1 MQGCIVLGQ
10 RPIFTLYHH
19 NEFIIYPLKP
29 LKKIKAAIRRKGA
42 DALLVTQPEN
52 RRYLSGYTATDL
64 SIAESSGAL
73 LVPGRGSPLLLTD
86 SRYHL
91 QAEKEA
97 TGFEV
102 VLVRSSLLGALK
114 KVLPQLGVRRLLFE
128 SHYLL
133 HATALKLMDLG
144 QKQNIE
150 MFPASGLVEK
160 LRTVKSPEEIDW
172 IRQAVGLNELVFQE
186 TYQNLIPGKTE
197 REVAIAIESA
207 MMLKGAECP
216 AFPTIVAAGPNAA
229 VPHAVP
235 TDRAIKKGETVI
247 IDMGLKLNG
256 YCSDM
261 TRTVVL
267 GKPDSRIKE
276 TIRLVRKAQQA
287 ALKTIKAGITAR
299 EADRAARKIIADAG
313 FGNCFGHGLGH
324 GVGLAVH
331 EPPSLNRIRRNKL
344 RPGMV
349 VTVEPG
355 IYLPGW
361 GGVRLENMVV
371 VEEGGCTVL
380 NQDTTF
386 LDL

>member
-1 MQGCIVLGQ
+1 L
-10 RPIFTLYHH
+10 FHY
-19 NEFIIYPLKP
+19 NECAVYPLKQ
-29 LKKIKAAIRRKGA
+29 LGKIKAAIKRKSA

-64 SIAESSGAL
+64 SIAESSGVL
-73 LVPGRGSPLLLTD
+73 LIPRRGTPLLLTD
-86 SRYHL
+86 SRYSL

-102 VLVRSSLLGALK
+102 VSVRSSLLGALK
-114 KVLPQLGVRRLLFE
+114 KMLPQLGIRRLLFE
-128 SHYLL
+128 SHYQL
-133 HATALKLMDLG
+133 HATAVKLIDMG

-150 MFPASGLVEK
+150 MVPASGMVER
-160 LRTVKSPEEIDW
+160 LRVVKSADEIEK

-186 TYQNLIPGKTE
+186 IYQNLIPGQTE

-207 MMLKGAECP
+207 MMRKGAEEP

-229 VPHAVP
+229 VPHAIP
-235 TDRAIKKGETVI
+235 TERAIKERETVI

-267 GKPDSRIKE
+267 GKPDKRIKE
-276 TIRLVRKAQQA
+276 TIRLVRKAQRA
-287 ALKTIKAGITAR
+287 ALKTIKAGILAR
-299 EADRAARKIIADAG
+299 EADRAARKIIIDAG
-313 FGNCFGHGLGH
+313 FGKCFGHGLGH

-331 EPPSLNRIRRNKL
+331 ESPSLNRMRRNKL
-344 RPGMV
+344 QAGMV

-371 VEEGGCTVL
+371 VEEEGCTVL
-380 NQDTTF
+380 NQDKTF

>member
-1 MQGCIVLGQ
+1 MGQ
-10 RPIFTLYHH
+10 KPIFTLYHH
-19 NEFIIYPLKP
+19 KELTVCPVKP
-29 LKKIKAAIRRKGA
+29 LEKIKAAIRRKGA

-52 RRYLSGYTATDL
+52 RRYLSDYTATDL
-64 SIAESSGAL
+64 SIAESSGVL
-73 LVPGRGSPLLLTD
+73 LVPGRGSPFLLTD

-91 QAEKEA
+91 QAEKEVSD
-97 TGFEV
+97 FEV
-102 VLVRSSLLGALK
+102 VPVRFSLLGALK
-114 KVLPQLGVRRLLFE
+114 KILPQLGIRRLLFE

-133 HATALKLMDLG
+133 HATAVKLLDLG
-144 QKQNIE
+144 QKQKIE
-150 MFPASGLVEK
+150 IMPTGGMVEK
-160 LRTVKSPEEIDW
+160 LRTVKSAEEIEK

-186 TYQNLIPGKTE
+186 IFQNLIPGQTE

-207 MMLKGAECP
+207 MMLKGAEEP

-229 VPHAVP
+229 LPHAVP
-235 TDRAIKKGETVI
+235 TGRAIKEGETVI

-267 GKPDSRIKE
+267 GKPDTRIKE
-276 TIRLVRKAQQA
+276 TIRLVRKAQLA
-287 ALKTIKAGITAR
+287 ALKTIKAGILAR
-299 EADRAARKIIADAG
+299 EADRAARKIITDAG
-313 FGNCFGHGLGH
+313 FGKYFGHGLGH

-331 EPPSLNRIRRNKL
+331 ESPSLNRMRRNKL
-344 RPGMV
+344 QPGMV

-355 IYLPGW
+355 IYLPNW

-371 VEEGGCTVL
+371 IEEGGCTVL
-380 NQDTTF
+380 NHDTTF

>member
-1 MQGCIVLGQ
+1 VKRL
-10 RPIFTLYHH
+10 
-19 NEFIIYPLKP
+19 E
-29 LKKIKAAIRRKGA
+29 KIKTAIKRKRA
-42 DALLVTQPEN
+42 DAFLITQPEN
-52 RRYLSGYTATDL
+52 RRYLSDYTATDL
-64 SIAESSGAL
+64 SIAESSGVL
-73 LVPGRGSPLLLTD
+73 LIPGKGLPLLLTD

-102 VLVRSSLLGALK
+102 VLVRSTLLGALK
-114 KVLPQLGVRRLLFE
+114 KLLPQLGIRRLLFE

-133 HATALKLMDLG
+133 HATAEKLIDLG
-144 QKQNIE
+144 QKQKIK
-150 MFPASGLVEK
+150 MVPVSGMVEK
-160 LRTVKSPEEIDW
+160 LRIVKSAEEIEN
-172 IRQAVGLNELVFQE
+172 IQQAVSLNELVFQE
-186 TYQNLIPGKTE
+186 TYQNLIPGQTE
-197 REVAIAIESA
+197 REVAIAIELA
-207 MMLKGAECP
+207 MMSKGAEGV
-216 AFPTIVAAGPNAA
+216 AFPTIVAAGPNGA

-235 TDRAIKKGETVI
+235 TDRPIKEKETVI

-267 GKPDSRIKE
+267 GKPDRRIKE
-276 TIRLVRKAQQA
+276 TIRLTRKAQQA
-287 ALKTIKAGITAR
+287 ALKTIRAGILAR
-299 EADRAARKIIADAG
+299 EADGAARKIITDAG
-313 FGNCFGHGLGH
+313 FGKYFGHGLGH

-331 EPPSLNRIRRNKL
+331 EPPSLNRLRRNKL
-344 RPGMV
+344 QPGMV

-371 VEEGGCTVL
+371 VEEEGCTVL
-380 NQDTTF
+380 NRDTTF

>member
-1 MQGCIVLGQ
+1 VKRL
-10 RPIFTLYHH
+10 
-19 NEFIIYPLKP
+19 E
-29 LKKIKAAIRRKGA
+29 KIKAAIKRKGA

-52 RRYLSGYTATDL
+52 RRYLSDYTATDL
-64 SIAESSGAL
+64 SIAESSGVL
-73 LVPGRGSPLLLTD
+73 LVPGKGPPLLLTD
-86 SRYHL
+86 SRYYL

-97 TGFEV
+97 IGFEV
-102 VLVRSSLLGALK
+102 VLVRSTLLGALIK
-114 KVLPQLGVRRLLFE
+114 LLPQLGIRRLLFE

-133 HATALKLMDLG
+133 HATAEKLIALG
-144 QKQNIE
+144 QKQKIK
-150 MFPASGLVEK
+150 MIPVSGMVEK
-160 LRTVKSPEEIDW
+160 LRIVKSAEEIEK
-172 IRQAVGLNELVFQE
+172 IRRAVGLNELVFQE
-186 TYQNLIPGKTE
+186 IYQNLIPGQTE
-197 REVAIAIESA
+197 REVANAIESA
-207 MMLKGAECP
+207 MMSKGAEGV

-235 TDRAIKKGETVI
+235 TDRPIKEGETVI

-267 GKPDSRIKE
+267 GKPDSRIIE
-276 TIRLVRKAQQA
+276 TIRLTRKAQRA
-287 ALKTIKAGITAR
+287 ALKTNRAGILAK
-299 EADRAARKIIADAG
+299 EADRAARKIIAEAG
-313 FGNCFGHGLGH
+313 FGKYFGHGLGH

-331 EPPSLNRIRRNKL
+331 EPPSLNRLRRNKL
-344 RPGMV
+344 NPGMV

-371 VEEGGCTVL
+371 VEEEGCTVL

>member
-1 MQGCIVLGQ
+1 M
-10 RPIFTLYHH
+10 YHH
-19 NEFIIYPLKP
+19 NEFAVCPVKP
-29 LKKIKAAIRRKGA
+29 LEKIKAAIRHKGA

-52 RRYLSGYTATDL
+52 RRYLSNYTATDL
-64 SIAESSGAL
+64 SIAESSGVL
-73 LVPGRGSPLLLTD
+73 LIPGRGKPLLLTD

-91 QAEKEA
+91 QAVEEA
-97 TGFEV
+97 AGFEV
-102 VLVRSSLLGALK
+102 VLVRAALLGTLK
-114 KVLPQLGVRRLLFE
+114 KILPQRGIRRLLFE

-133 HATALKLMDLG
+133 HAAAEKLIDLG
-144 QKQNIE
+144 QKQNVE
-150 MFPASGLVEK
+150 MISTSGMVEK
-160 LRTVKSPEEIDW
+160 LRTVKSAEEIEK

-186 TYQNLIPGKTE
+186 IYQNLLPGQTE

-207 MMLKGAECP
+207 MMLKGAEGP
-216 AFPTIVAAGPNAA
+216 AFPTIVAAGPNGAS
-229 VPHAVP
+229 PHAVP
-235 TDRAIKKGETVI
+235 TDRAIQEGETVI

-267 GKPDSRIKE
+267 GKPDKRIKE
-276 TIRLVRKAQQA
+276 IIRLTRRAQQA
-287 ALKTIKAGITAR
+287 ALQTIKAGILAR
-299 EADRAARKIIADAG
+299 DADRAARKIITDAG
-313 FGNCFGHGLGH
+313 FGKCFGHGLGH

-331 EPPSLNRIRRNKL
+331 EAPSLNRRRRNTL
-344 RPGMV
+344 QPGMV

-371 VEEGGCTVL
+371 VEERGCTLL
-380 NQDTTF
+380 NQDRTF

>member
-1 MQGCIVLGQ
+1 M
-10 RPIFTLYHH
+10 YHYK
-19 NEFIIYPLKP
+19 ECTVYPLKQIE
-29 LKKIKAAIRRKGA
+29 KIKAAIKRKSA

-52 RRYLSGYTATDL
+52 RRYLSGYTAMDL
-64 SIAESSGAL
+64 SIAESSGVL
-73 LVPGRGSPLLLTD
+73 LIPGRGTPLLLTD
-86 SRYHL
+86 SRYSL

-102 VLVRSSLLGALK
+102 VSVRSSLLGALK
-114 KVLPQLGVRRLLFE
+114 KMLPQLGIRRLLFE
-128 SHYLL
+128 SHYQL
-133 HATALKLMDLG
+133 HATAVKLIDMG
-144 QKQNIE
+144 KRQNIE
-150 MFPASGLVEK
+150 MVPACGMVER
-160 LRTVKSPEEIDW
+160 LRVVKSADEIEK
-172 IRQAVGLNELVFQE
+172 IRQSVGLNELVFQE
-186 TYQNLIPGKTE
+186 IYQNLIPGQTE

-207 MMLKGAECP
+207 MMRKGAEEP
-216 AFPTIVAAGPNAA
+216 AFPTIVAAGSNAA

-235 TDRAIKKGETVI
+235 TERAIKEGETVI

-267 GKPDSRIKE
+267 GKPDKRIKE
-276 TIRLVRKAQQA
+276 TIRLVRKAQRA
-287 ALKTIKAGITAR
+287 ALKTIKAGIPAR
-299 EADRAARKIIADAG
+299 EADRAARKIIIDAG
-313 FGNCFGHGLGH
+313 CGKCFGHGLGH

-331 EPPSLNRIRRNKL
+331 EPPSLNRMRRNKL
-344 RPGMV
+344 HAGMV

-380 NQDTTF
+380 NRDKTF

>member
-1 MQGCIVLGQ
+1 M
-10 RPIFTLYHH
+10 
-19 NEFIIYPLKP
+19 KP
-29 LKKIKAAIRRKGA
+29 LEKIKAAIRRKGA

-64 SIAESSGAL
+64 SIAESSGVL
-73 LVPGRGSPLLLTD
+73 LVPGRGSPFLLTD

-91 QAEKEA
+91 QAEKEVSD
-97 TGFEV
+97 FEV
-102 VLVRSSLLGALK
+102 VPVRFSLLGALK
-114 KVLPQLGVRRLLFE
+114 KILPQLGIRRLLFE

-133 HATALKLMDLG
+133 HATAVKLLDLG
-144 QKQNIE
+144 QKQKIE
-150 MFPASGLVEK
+150 IMPTGGMVEK
-160 LRTVKSPEEIDW
+160 LRTVKSAEEIEK

-186 TYQNLIPGKTE
+186 IFQNLIPGQTE

-207 MMLKGAECP
+207 MMLKGAEEP

-229 VPHAVP
+229 LPHAVP
-235 TDRAIKKGETVI
+235 TGRAIKEGETVI

-267 GKPDSRIKE
+267 GKPDTRIKE
-276 TIRLVRKAQQA
+276 TIRLVRKAQLA
-287 ALKTIKAGITAR
+287 ALKTIKAGILAR
-299 EADRAARKIIADAG
+299 EADRAARKIITDAG
-313 FGNCFGHGLGH
+313 FGKYFGHGLGH

-331 EPPSLNRIRRNKL
+331 EPPSLNRMRRNKL
-344 RPGMV
+344 QPGMV

-355 IYLPGW
+355 IYLPNW

-371 VEEGGCTVL
+371 IEEGGCTVL
-380 NQDTTF
+380 NHDTTF

>member
-1 MQGCIVLGQ
+1 M
-10 RPIFTLYHH
+10 
-19 NEFIIYPLKP
+19 KP
-29 LKKIKAAIRRKGA
+29 LEKIKAAIRRKGA

-52 RRYLSGYTATDL
+52 RRYLSDYTATDL
-64 SIAESSGAL
+64 SIAESSGVL
-73 LVPGRGSPLLLTD
+73 LVSGRGGPLLLTD

-97 TGFEV
+97 AGFEV
-102 VLVRSSLLGALK
+102 VLVRSSLLGTLK
-114 KVLPQLGVRRLLFE
+114 KMLPQLGISRLLFE

-133 HATALKLMDLG
+133 HATAVKLIDLG
-144 QKQNIE
+144 QMQNIE
-150 MFPASGLVEK
+150 IVPAGAMVEK
-160 LRTVKSPEEIDW
+160 LRIVKSTEEIEK

-186 TYQNLIPGKTE
+186 IFQNLIPGQTE

-207 MMLKGAECP
+207 MVLKGAEEP

-235 TDRAIKKGETVI
+235 TDRPIKEGETVI

-267 GKPDSRIKE
+267 GKQDTRIKE
-276 TIRLVRKAQQA
+276 TIRLVRRAQQA
-287 ALKTIKAGITAR
+287 ALSTIKSGILAR
-299 EADRAARKIIADAG
+299 EADMAARKIITDAG
-313 FGNCFGHGLGH
+313 FGKCFGHGLGH

-331 EPPSLNRIRRNKL
+331 EPPSLNRMRRNKL
-344 RPGMV
+344 QPGMV

-380 NQDTTF
+380 NQDSTF